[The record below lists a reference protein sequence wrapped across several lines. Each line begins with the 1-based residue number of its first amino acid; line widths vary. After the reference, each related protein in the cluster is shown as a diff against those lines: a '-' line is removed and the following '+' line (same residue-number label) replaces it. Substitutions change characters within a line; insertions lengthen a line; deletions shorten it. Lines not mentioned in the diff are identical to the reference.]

1 MKRRINAFVGTTTQR
16 TAGVIFLIAF
26 CVYALPVAYNHWV
39 TPFFHI
45 VPSQD
50 VVSASLVPM
59 SILTRGNFYLDQY
72 RRYIANNYPEQHF
85 AIELNGHLVS
95 ITPITAG
102 VLALPFLGGATGAG
116 WIVRTHNVFDYARLG
131 AAFITALAVLA
142 FFFATR
148 ELADRETSRLVT
160 LAFAFGTGVWST
172 ASQGLWQ
179 HTPSVLF
186 QAIAFWF
193 LLRGI
198 RSGANALAPAG
209 MFLALAFIAR
219 PPNIVTLLLFSVFV
233 LWQFRKAFFPFLVWM
248 LPPLILIVIYNS
260 LVNGS
265 PFSFGYQDEMDR
277 FRIPQWESVQGLLF
291 SPSRGLFVFSP
302 FLLLA
307 PWGLKYSWHSKYNVF
322 FVFLALAFM
331 AYTGVMASWGSLGG
345 WAYGAR
351 MLTDTLPAMCLL
363 ITPAVVKV
371 RGRGRLILWGIIL
384 VAMFVQMLGI
394 YDYGLAFHRDPTNSV
409 WSIENNEPL
418 FYLKLYISMIMERLS
433 E

>member
-1 MKRRINAFVGTTTQR
+1 MFTATQR
-16 TAGVIFLIAF
+16 TAGVIFLIALSI
-26 CVYALPVAYNHWV
+26 YALPVVYNHWV

-85 AIELNGHLVS
+85 AIEINNHLVS

-116 WIVRTHNVFDYARLG
+116 LIVRTHNVFDYARLG
-131 AAFITALAVLA
+131 AAFMTALAVLA
-142 FFFATR
+142 FFFAAR
-148 ELADRETSRLVT
+148 ELADRETTRFVT

-179 HTPSVLF
+179 HTPSILF

-198 RSGANALAPAG
+198 RSETNALAPAG
-209 MFLALAFIAR
+209 MFLTLAFIAR
-219 PPNIVTLLLFSVFV
+219 PPNIVTLLVFTLLVFWCFRNALIPFV
-233 LWQFRKAFFPFLVWM
+233 LWA
-248 LPPLILIVIYNS
+248 LPPLVLALIYNGT
-260 LVNGS
+260 VNGS
-265 PFSFGYQDEMDR
+265 PFSFGYQDEIDR
-277 FRIPQWESVQGLLF
+277 FRIPRWESVQGLLF
-291 SPSRGLFVFSP
+291 SPSRGLFIFSP

-307 PWGLKYSWHSKYNVF
+307 PLGLMYSWRSKHHAF
-322 FVFLALAFM
+322 FIALALSFI

-351 MLTDTLPAMCLL
+351 MLTDTLPALCLL
-363 ITPAVVKV
+363 IVPAVVKI
-371 RGRGRLILWGIIL
+371 RGKGRLLLWSL
-384 VAMFVQMLGI
+384 VLITMFVQMLGI
-394 YDYGLAFHRDPTNSV
+394 YDYGLAFHRDPANSV
-409 WSIENNEPL
+409 WSIENNQPL
-418 FYLKLYISMIMERLS
+418 FYLKLYISMIVERLS